1 MCLLYVYSTVASL
14 ERSLSEANKACVELK
29 QSAEDERTRAS
40 DCEAQVTR
48 LSAELE
54 SLHESLNRKVILS
67 CDLTTQTKDCF
78 GKFGTVRTMYLIYCC
93 HRNLTLNTT
102 L

>member
-1 MCLLYVYSTVASL
+1 MYPVTVINELVHSCVMRGACCIFYSTVASL
-14 ERSLSEANKACVELK
+14 ECSLSEANKACVELK

-54 SLHESLNRKVILS
+54 SLRESLNRKVILS
-67 CDLTTQTKDCF
+67 
-78 GKFGTVRTMYLIYCC
+78 
-93 HRNLTLNTT
+93 
-102 L
+102 